1 MRSPESEVLRLK
13 EEVQAL
19 QLQLA
24 DALKKR
30 TVMHGVPERDHAKA
44 LSERESEI
52 ERLHAVIDAS
62 IPKAEHRRAMALSEN
77 QTKSL
82 RAALDNS
89 VPKAEHDAKVKRLKE
104 DLALAKADANAQRDR
119 ISRMDGDH
127 VEVVRGMENKLSS
140 MVPKRD
146 HYRVIES
153 HERERERWAKY
164 HESMKEERDK
174 QVKAL
179 RITIDRLETEVND
192 HRDKDQGAEIA
203 ALESKVVRLEQVNSR
218 LAMDNAAIRRS
229 LKERIDS
236 LEHEK
241 SSLQNRLRRIE
252 QCR

>member
-30 TVMHGVPERDHAKA
+30 TVIHGVPERDHAKA

-52 ERLHAVIDAS
+52 ERLHAVINAS
-62 IPKAEHRRAMALSEN
+62 IPKA
-77 QTKSL
+77 T
-82 RAALDNS
+82 
-89 VPKAEHDAKVKRLKE
+89 HDAKVKRLKE
-104 DLALAKADANAQRDR
+104 DLALAKADANAQRER
-119 ISRMDGDH
+119 ISRMDSDH

-153 HERERERWAKY
+153 HERERERWVKY
-164 HESMKEERDK
+164 HESMKEERDE
-174 QVKAL
+174 QVNAL
-179 RITIDRLETEVND
+179 RRTIDRLEMEVNN
-192 HRDKDQGAEIA
+192 HRAKDQGAEIA

-218 LAMDNAAIRRS
+218 LAMDNAAIRRA

-236 LEHEK
+236 LEHEN